1 MIAVQ
6 LYSLSA
12 FTHGRLEHWQINNL
26 AILGANS
33 GSPAQA
39 EGCLCPNSLL
49 RDPENSGWGQ
59 QELGR
64 GVPWGIQEAS
74 MLLEPLMT
82 SSLKQPPETPGEG
95 VGGVPEG

>member
-64 GVPWGIQEAS
+64 GVPWGHPGGQHA
-74 MLLEPLMT
+74 PGAPDDF
-82 SSLKQPPETPGEG
+82 QPQAAP
-95 VGGVPEG
+95 